1 MGKRVKAASRITAAI
16 QMQSR
21 VAARRGQRQF
31 LANGRGFEILV
42 KGYRAVWPAGADMP
56 VVVERPVKPA

>member
-1 MGKRVKAASRITAAI
+1 MAKYAKTSRLTRAI
-16 QMQSR
+16 QQQSR

-42 KGYRAVWPAGADMP
+42 PGYRAVWPRDADMP
-56 VVVERPVKPA
+56 IVIERPPA